1 MMRTISILTL
11 LVLAAGRLDVV
22 EAFAVG
28 HHPCRTVSTTLS
40 QAQTRLSKR
49 LRPPGEQRCA
59 SSSSAFSFLK
69 KRPFRQSKTS
79 LNMLLNVPEGFFTT
93 TFFMLGLLM
102 SISKKFARVRLEERA
117 WEQRLA
123 EGRARAMRNDPTL
136 TELDLRRAEA
146 ATEWS
151 AYGPSSSRPA
161 AQPPA
166 AQQQTVARSAS
177 RGRGVAVVDIDDGT
191 TTTTSSRMND
201 DDIRD
206 FERQYGVS
214 YDPYYDD
221 PYEED
226 ELPEGKF
233 VVDKQYGDRIY
244 EDGEIFYKDSSSG
257 LFYRQGSKPR
267 NYRFFK

>member
-1 MMRTISILTL
+1 
-11 LVLAAGRLDVV
+11 
-22 EAFAVG
+22 
-28 HHPCRTVSTTLS
+28 
-40 QAQTRLSKR
+40 
-49 LRPPGEQRCA
+49 
-59 SSSSAFSFLK
+59 
-69 KRPFRQSKTS
+69 
-79 LNMLLNVPEGFFTT
+79 MLLDVPEGFFTT

-123 EGRARAMRNDPTL
+123 EGRARAMRNDPTM

-161 AQPPA
+161 PQQPA
-166 AQQQTVARSAS
+166 AQTVTQSASS
-177 RGRGVAVVDIDDGT
+177 RGRGVAVADIIDNRRT
-191 TTTTSSRMND
+191 TTTTTNARMSD

-206 FERQYGVS
+206 FERQYGVA

-233 VVDKQYGDRIY
+233 VIDKQYGDRIY

-267 NYRFFK
+267 NYRFFG